1 MNLPFSEKAG
11 EILQLAEKNANKR
24 KNPSI
29 VPEHLLEILLNKGSE
44 VSVEILVNCGA
55 NILDL
60 KRNISDYLSKISI
73 VNGSNQKPFPDNK
86 FIKFL
91 NKTQELALKNND
103 EVITLE
109 ILLSAYAS
117 LEDFYP
123 NLIIDI
129 GISHQDINKEIIKM
143 RLGRNAIGSNPE
155 SKINSLKD
163 LLGM

>member
-73 VNGSNQKPFPDNK
+73 VNGANQKPLPDNK

-91 NKTQELALKNND
+91 KTK
-103 EVITLE
+103 
-109 ILLSAYAS
+109 
-117 LEDFYP
+117 
-123 NLIIDI
+123 
-129 GISHQDINKEIIKM
+129 
-143 RLGRNAIGSNPE
+143 
-155 SKINSLKD
+155 
-163 LLGM
+163 